1 MTSIEQLEAF
11 MNSVDP
17 RAAGKEYSHAQKIE
31 IVRRQIQLRKQ
42 YDGVLKIGDMV
53 LSNRTGKNDPSPEDG
68 LLDFLVNDFRAILQH
83 EAVSG
88 IPAPKVP
95 ALVKPR
101 EATTGATKLAAE
113 LLEKQ
118 RVKAAAFTRA
128 FYATHQQG
136 YFQAFRMTRTRVPRP
151 NQYIGFKFK
160 KLFENGAWH
169 SGEIIEYH
177 DDVQR
182 WRALYGDGDG
192 EDFTPTEMKKYLGP
206 RFVCGAIRNTVPG
219 PTTVA
224 SIRAANRNR
233 RLQGRP
239 NPLDGAVAELL
250 DVAAG
255 AEFELPAHYIET
267 AGTRWKLLRVYLE
280 ESTGRQMA
288 AYCPADEAAAIP
300 DTDIAELALEDLER
314 EYDIE
319 VAEYSAVQA
328 WVSAS
333 ATTAAVVTQH
343 SDLRRTRRRNRAS

>member
-1 MTSIEQLEAF
+1 MT
-11 MNSVDP
+11 SVDP
-17 RAAGKEYSHAQKIE
+17 SAAGKEYSHAQKIE

-42 YDGVLKIGDMV
+42 HDGIKQMGDMV
-53 LSNRTGKNDPSPEDG
+53 LSNRTGKNDPSPEEG
-68 LLDFLVNDFRAILQH
+68 LLELLINDFRAILQH

-113 LLEKQ
+113 LLDKQ

-136 YFQAFRMTRTRVPRP
+136 YFEAFRMTRTRVPQP
-151 NQYIGFKFK
+151 KQYIGSKFK

-182 WRALYGDGDG
+182 WKALYGDGDG
-192 EDFTPTEMKKYLGP
+192 EDFTTTDMKKYLGP
-206 RFVCGAIRNTVPG
+206 RFACGAIRNIEPG
-219 PTTVA
+219 PTTAA
-224 SIRAANRNR
+224 SIRAASRKR
-233 RLQGRP
+233 RLEGRS

-255 AEFELPAHYIET
+255 AEFELPAHYVKT

-280 ESTGRQMA
+280 ESTGRQVA

-300 DTDIAELALEDLER
+300 DADIAELALEDLER
-314 EYDIE
+314 EYDVE

-333 ATTAAVVTQH
+333 ATTAAAAEQH
-343 SDLRRTRRRNRAS
+343 SDLRRSRRLNRAS

>member
-1 MTSIEQLEAF
+1 M
-11 MNSVDP
+11 
-17 RAAGKEYSHAQKIE
+17 
-31 IVRRQIQLRKQ
+31 
-42 YDGVLKIGDMV
+42 LKIGDMV

-68 LLDFLVNDFRAILQH
+68 LLDLLVNDLRAILQH

-101 EATTGATKLAAE
+101 EATTGTTKLAAE

-118 RVKAAAFTRA
+118 RAKAAAFTRA

-136 YFQAFRMTRTRVPRP
+136 FFEAFRMTRTRVPLP
-151 NQYIGFKFK
+151 NQYVGFKFK

-192 EDFTPTEMKKYLGP
+192 EDFTPTDMKKYLGP
-206 RFVCGAIRNTVPG
+206 RFACGAIRIRNTVPG

-255 AEFELPAHYIET
+255 AEFELPAHYVET

-280 ESTGRQMA
+280 ECTGRQVA
-288 AYCPADEAAAIP
+288 AYCPADEAACIP

-319 VAEYSAVQA
+319 VAEYS
-328 WVSAS
+328 
-333 ATTAAVVTQH
+333 VVTQH
-343 SDLRRTRRRNRAS
+343 SHLRRSRRLNRAS